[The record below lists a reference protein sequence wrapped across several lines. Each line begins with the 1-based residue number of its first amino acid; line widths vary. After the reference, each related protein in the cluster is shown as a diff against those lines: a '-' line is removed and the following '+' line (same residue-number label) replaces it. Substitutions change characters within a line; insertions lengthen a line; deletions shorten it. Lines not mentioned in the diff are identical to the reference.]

1 VFGGGGS
8 HPSVA
13 FFTSPSSFA
22 TIQYTSTSTSYYY
35 TKLYADIDDN
45 NCCTIGTSKLKTKS
59 GKQVCRYALGGAAR
73 STQPKSLPLK
83 YRDMLIDLGEDIAPF
98 YFYYNPHRYQ
108 KFMSGVRESF
118 TDDETYQNYRD
129 NLFFASGGTDRSID
143 ELDQRLEDALVHCG
157 GDYLDAFVLEYV
169 CPYELTS
176 DKQQIDTELRLA
188 IEHVHK
194 MKNDGKIRYV
204 MSSTRSHE
212 VGSVLASTKLEDGIT
227 PAFDS
232 LMLRYSMSH
241 RNAAESISLPK
252 ALDNNIPVLAFTTT
266 RWNRLQ
272 SNPPTDNTNSYPT
285 TSDCIKFALQHP
297 AIDIVIHSARDDD
310 ELDES
315 ILPLISTASKQSTW
329 LSEDEYDLWRAYGND
344 EVKWNEDD
352 SFDEYPEESIV

>member
-1 VFGGGGS
+1 VDS
-8 HPSVA
+8 S
-13 FFTSPSSFA
+13 TSSFA
-22 TIQYTSTSTSYYY
+22 TQRYTSKSCT
-35 TKLYADIDDN
+35 TKLYADKDDN
-45 NCCTIGTSKLKTKS
+45 NSCTIGTSKLKTKS

-73 STQPKSLPLK
+73 STQPESLPLK
-83 YRDMLIDLGEDIAPF
+83 YRDILIDFDEDIAPF

-129 NLFFASGGTDRSID
+129 HLFFASGGTDRSIV
-143 ELDQRLEDALVHCG
+143 EIDQRLEDALDHCG

-169 CPYELTS
+169 CPYEFAS
-176 DKQQIDTELRLA
+176 DKQQVDTELRLA

-204 MSSTRSHE
+204 MSSTHSHE
-212 VGSVLASTKLEDGIT
+212 VGSVLASTKLEDGMT
-227 PAFDS
+227 PAFDG

-241 RNAAESISLPK
+241 RNAAELISLPK

-272 SNPPTDNTNSYPT
+272 NNPPTDNTNPPYPT

-310 ELDES
+310 ELDDA

-329 LSEDEYDLWRAYGND
+329 SSEDEYNGWRMYGND
-344 EVKWNEDD
+344 EE
-352 SFDEYPEESIV
+352 